1 MMLDKMEKSKLMAK
15 SFKQLT
21 DKSFHAQSFH
31 AQSNITAYQKSTSLQ
46 RLEEERKK
54 RIYDKVMMMI
64 ETHDMKKHG
73 QA

>member
-21 DKSFHAQSFH
+21 DKSFHAQS
-31 AQSNITAYQKSTSLQ
+31 NITAYQKPTSLQ

-64 ETHDMKKHG
+64 EIPNIQESTND
-73 QA
+73 

>member
-1 MMLDKMEKSKLMAK
+1 MLDKMEKSKLMAK

-21 DKSFHAQSFH
+21 DKSFHAQS
-31 AQSNITAYQKSTSLQ
+31 NITAYQKPTSLQ

-64 ETHDMKKHG
+64 EIPNIQESTND
-73 QA
+73 

>member
-21 DKSFHAQSFH
+21 DKSFHAQS
-31 AQSNITAYQKSTSLQ
+31 NITAYQKSTSLQ

-54 RIYDKVMMMI
+54 RIFDKELCINYSVGCGKI
-64 ETHDMKKHG
+64 V
-73 QA
+73 

>member
-21 DKSFHAQSFH
+21 DKSFH

-64 ETHDMKKHG
+64 ETHDMKESTND
-73 QA
+73 

>member
-1 MMLDKMEKSKLMAK
+1 MEKSKLMAK

-21 DKSFHAQSFH
+21 DKSFHAQS
-31 AQSNITAYQKSTSLQ
+31 NITAYQKPTSLQ

-64 ETHDMKKHG
+64 EIPNIQESTND
-73 QA
+73 

>member
-21 DKSFHAQSFH
+21 DKSFHAQS
-31 AQSNITAYQKSTSLQ
+31 NITAYQKPTSLQ
-46 RLEEERKK
+46 RLEEERNK

-64 ETHDMKKHG
+64 ETHDMKKNG